1 MNKRRLAD
9 RTAPRSH
16 DDRTGMTALMRAS
29 LGRRDTFGRTHPIN
43 EARILPGR
51 GGFRL

>member
-1 MNKRRLAD
+1 MKKRRLAAI
-9 RTAPRSH
+9 TAPKSDSDKTRMS
-16 DDRTGMTALMRAS
+16 ALMRAS
-29 LGRRDTFGRTHPIN
+29 LGRRDTFGATHPIN

>member
-1 MNKRRLAD
+1 MKKSKLA
-9 RTAPRSH
+9 RVTAPRSH
-16 DDRTGMTALMRAS
+16 DEKTTDTSFLRRA

-43 EARILPGR
+43 EMRIVPGR

>member
-1 MNKRRLAD
+1 MNRRRLAD

-16 DDRTGMTALMRAS
+16 DDRTNQTEYLRSS
-29 LGRRDTFGRTHPIN
+29 LSRRDTFGKTHPIN
-43 EARILPGR
+43 EMRILPGR